1 MSHHGG
7 RDRPD
12 DVVVVARYHHR
23 HQAELAR
30 GFLEEAGI
38 RAAVTAD
45 DGGGSFG
52 VPLAFSRSGFATVRV
67 RREDVERARKVLRQA
82 GMDGG

>member
-1 MSHHGG
+1 M
-7 RDRPD
+7 
-12 DVVVVARYHHR
+12 VVVGRYAHR
-23 HQAELAR
+23 HEAELAR

-52 VPLAFSRSGFATVRV
+52 VPLAYSRASFATVRV
-67 RREDVERARKVLRQA
+67 RREDAERAREVLRSA
-82 GMDGG
+82 GMTED